1 MLRILISLFYLLS
14 ATSFAAPSDL
24 LLGKVTPTAS
34 AVMPVLMT
42 SSAEI
47 SQLNQR
53 LNIVKSKLA
62 ELENNPQAPE
72 REMNRFW
79 LTLETYAYQQ
89 HIAALVGLDLLQNQE
104 HIKTKSKR
112 ASGVSSIQL
121 QQERQLLEQEVNLL
135 SSALK
140 VQENYF
146 NTIRDELEQAQAEQR
161 LNQDQLEKTTPQT
174 AQRTLL
180 ANKLALS
187 QNKVET
193 WLATLAS
200 IDARKQFTRTRLQD
214 YREQIHAL
222 DQQIGNDQTKLQIE
236 ALDANLNKVQE
247 QQQLYT
253 QQQQDRLNREQQLRQ
268 QLADLAAKR
277 TTLHAQIENP
287 KANNSAQLQAE
298 LADLDPLEHQLLQQ
312 LETQAI
318 QSGVL
323 SDLMMANT
331 LEATFWRKRQLL
343 NINDAQNEIQ
353 TLNKGLQTWLISLRE
368 MLKSAQKSAGIAQD
382 QIEQLKDLSDSTPE
396 QLLEWQERAR
406 IYNEAATDLRHSIE
420 KFDRWTVETSDN
432 DQTLSMRT
440 DYWQEKTY
448 SNLLAIWHYE
458 LFSVQDSI
466 EVDGK
471 SISLSR
477 GVTVGKMIIAL
488 LLITLGF
495 AICIAISNFIERQLI
510 KRSRFAPISVRIAK
524 RWLLSVAFIILLINS
539 LLLVQIPLNAFAFL
553 GGAIAIGLGFGMQTL
568 LKNLISGLMMLVE
581 RPFRPGDLI
590 EVAGIRGTIVDMNV
604 RAAVVR
610 DINGIDTMVPNS
622 TFLEQNVTNWNHT
635 TSIIRQGFQVGVAYG
650 SDLRVVAKLLEED
663 VSRHGKISKDHAPEV
678 LLEDFSADALTFG
691 VYYWIDI
698 GAGVIGRRVASDL
711 RFMIDASFRK
721 HNICIA
727 FPQRDVH
734 LDIAGPLRVQL
745 ETPTPEN
752 LESQRPNLVDRTG
765 Q

>member
-524 RWLLSVAFIILLINS
+524 RWILSVAFIILLINS